1 MSVTTSESDWPGV
14 RPEVVAEVVSGL
26 SARLQKRLDGAAAK
40 LAQRPVSR
48 VGGEWRVQV
57 DEEALLV
64 LHAPDGVVVGPD
76 DVRCG
81 CLLAPACVHRAAAV
95 SLCPLAEAPEAAD
108 TDPAV
113 DAAGAG
119 NVAGTSAAI
128 GAVEA
133 GGGAGASGTAPAPAA
148 PTAAP
153 PAALTPAELA
163 AARPLHRAACALL
176 AAGVSG
182 AGAVAQAELLRA
194 AHRARV
200 AGLYRPAAAAVAVVT
215 RIRSAR
221 SGAPEHRLADLVAGL
236 RDLLALTTALTAP
249 ALAAP
254 APASPTSP
262 AVDPA
267 ALAALRGTARQS
279 YAEEGGLRLYGLF
292 AEPVLTAT
300 HAGAVSWAVDAGGR
314 LSTVAEVMPH
324 GDATAAAPLAVGA
337 GNRTVR
343 LGDAALSHREF
354 SRGGL
359 AVQGATRSVSG
370 RLGAGASVRAVRA
383 AGAAWTAEPS
393 VRLWSEPPAAQVAR
407 ALAAQELPYES
418 RPAGSDLLFL
428 DVTLLGAAPTGPD
441 GSLQLLARARSAA
454 CGPVAGPPATEPVA
468 ADLPAVEPVIALR
481 PGHEHPD
488 LAFRANLALL
498 ATAPGLRL
506 RLIGRLERADHP
518 ELRVL
523 AIGTP
528 PDTGGPAPDGREP
541 HRLALP
547 ADRSGRVNLGLERL
561 QTADL
566 QTTDLL
572 TAELQPDDLQPDEFR
587 SADPRTPPPGL
598 PAAPPV
604 GPPVHVLGRR
614 VEQTVTTGRS
624 ALAPSAATAAADRG
638 LLRAAGLATAAELLD
653 GLRAAG
659 VDQRRDVFGRVV
671 PDDHEAFATAWLAA
685 ADYIE
690 ALATALCAAAWGEE
704 ETARPDEA

>member
-1 MSVTTSESDWPGV
+1 MSATTRENDWPGV

-26 SARLQKRLDGAAAK
+26 SARLQKRLDAAVAK

-48 VGGEWRVQV
+48 SGDEWRVPV
-57 DEEALLV
+57 DEEASLV
-64 LHAPDGVVVGPD
+64 LHAPGGVVVGPD

-95 SLCPLAEAPEAAD
+95 TLCPLAEAPEP
-108 TDPAV
+108 T
-113 DAAGAG
+113 
-119 NVAGTSAAI
+119 
-128 GAVEA
+128 E
-133 GGGAGASGTAPAPAA
+133 PAPAA
-148 PTAAP
+148 SVPTEPAPAASVPTASVPTEPGGDEPTATEP
-153 PAALTPAELA
+153 PEPATLTPAELA
-163 AARPLHRAACALL
+163 AARHLHRAACALL

-182 AGAVAQAELLRA
+182 AGAVSQAELLRA

-215 RIRSAR
+215 RIRAAR
-221 SGAPEHRLADLVAGL
+221 SGAPDHRLADLVAVL
-236 RDLLALTTALTAP
+236 RDLLGLTTALTGP
-249 ALAAP
+249 ALAAAP
-254 APASPTSP
+254 AP
-262 AVDPA
+262 
-267 ALAALRGTARQS
+267 LGALRGTARQS

-300 HAGAVSWAVDAGGR
+300 HAGAVSWAVDTGGR
-314 LSTVAEVMPH
+314 LSTVAEVLPH
-324 GDATAAAPLAVGA
+324 GDAAAAAPLAVGA

-354 SRGGL
+354 SRAGL
-359 AVQGATRSVSG
+359 AVQGATRSVTG

-383 AGAAWTAEPS
+383 AGADWTAEP
-393 VRLWSEPPAAQVAR
+393 VARLWSEPPAAQVAR

-428 DVTLLGAAPTGPD
+428 DVTLLGAAPSGP
-441 GSLQLLARARSAA
+441 GGALQLLGRARTRTGGS
-454 CGPVAGPPATEPVA
+454 
-468 ADLPAVEPVIALR
+468 EPVIVLR

-498 ATAPGLRL
+498 APAPGLRL
-506 RLIGRLERADHP
+506 RLIGRLERADRP

-528 PDTGGPAPDGREP
+528 PDAAAPAAAPAPDADRGES
-541 HRLALP
+541 HRLVLP
-547 ADRSGRVNLGLERL
+547 ADRAGRINLGLERL

-566 QTTDLL
+566 QP
-572 TAELQPDDLQPDEFR
+572 AER
-587 SADPRTPPPGL
+587 SAGPAPEPL
-598 PAAPPV
+598 PVAPPV

-624 ALAPSAATAAADRG
+624 ALAPSPATAAADRG
-638 LLRAAGLATAAELLD
+638 LLRAAGLATAADLLD

-659 VDQRRDVFGRVV
+659 ADRPRDVFGRIVQ
-671 PDDHEAFATAWLAA
+671 DDHDAFATAWLAA
-685 ADYIE
+685 ADYTE
-690 ALATALCAAAWGEE
+690 ALAVALCSAAWGDEE
-704 ETARPDEA
+704 VPYPATP